1 MPDFLDNPKSFSF
14 LLFIITVII
23 YQKFDNYFSCLWAI
37 FILFL
42 SILWVLWLLLSFSV
56 ARNFLS
62 VVKQQYLYFLFHS
75 LYTILQETAG
85 TFYLWVFC
93 CKVEGSFLKPLIST
107 LFSFSLYFQIME
119 LVWNVHHQFSKSLSW
134 FLHLVL
140 LIRDNRLISVKRLSH
155 FLISLLKLL
164 QTPSFGSRIHPSIL
178 HVTSF
183 LFQSIFLVFTK
194 ISFSCW
200 SLEKFRPSS
209 LLAVLQ
215 SNDVFSK

>member
-107 LFSFSLYFQIME
+107 LFFFSLYFQIME

-140 LIRDNRLISVKRLSH
+140 LIRDNRLISVKRFSH
-155 FLISLLKLL
+155 FLISLLNSYRQQVLGAEYIQVFFTLL
-164 QTPSFGSRIHPSIL
+164 
-178 HVTSF
+178 
-183 LFQSIFLVFTK
+183 LFFFNL
-194 ISFSCW
+194 FSLKSPFPVDLW
-200 SLEKFRPSS
+200 RNFVHRHY
-209 LLAVLQ
+209 
-215 SNDVFSK
+215 